1 MVRELWRADDFH
13 TAIGTTGS
21 DAYAGA
27 PMKYFATEK
36 EEIQSYV
43 RTKKSPFQKRWE
55 VTANLNLLDIL
66 NPTKREEL
74 YVGAPSDVKASL
86 DIAFPKDSSGKPY
99 RVSKPETTNHDYAVL
114 SYICEKGYD
123 GYYMA
128 KQEQN
133 LNIEEF
139 HSEVGLCGSA
149 LSKLTLAEELKET
162 AQGIE
167 KKRRRT
173 EYPDSP
179 PGSPVR
185 KGALFGGRKKKNT
198 RRKKK
203 FSKTRRRARNGGL
216 LSV

>member
-1 MVRELWRADDFH
+1 MARELWRADDFH
-13 TAIGTTGS
+13 TEPGTTGS

-27 PMKYFATEK
+27 PMKYFATQK

-43 RTKKSPFQKRWE
+43 RSKKSPFQKRWE
-55 VTANLNLLDIL
+55 VTGELNLLDIL
-66 NPTKREEL
+66 DPTKREEL
-74 YVGAPSDVKASL
+74 YVGAPSDVKTSL
-86 DIAFPKDSSGKPY
+86 DIAFPKDSNGKPY

-114 SYICEKGYD
+114 SYICEKRYD

-128 KQEQN
+128 KQEQS

-162 AQGIE
+162 AQGINP
-167 KKRRRT
+167 KRRRT

-185 KGALFGGRKKKNT
+185 KGALFGGRKKNT

-203 FSKTRRRARNGGL
+203 FRKTRRRARNGGL